1 MPMEVIFTDEDLEPV
16 PEKPAKSG
24 ASSLNAPK
32 AAVKA
37 DEPREESLFG
47 DLEDALG
54 LEPVFAPA
62 PGPFGAPPAKL
73 PDWIKTS
80 AELPPELL
88 KNVPAFESDPFSKE
102 GEQEAEKPPRRKKA
116 SGKAVGRHPRLLPG
130 AIRCPSCLRA
140 GRVPVW
146 SAWRCVVA

>member
-16 PEKPAKSG
+16 PEAVQSKPEKPAKSG
-24 ASSLNAPK
+24 ASSLNAPT

-80 AELPPELL
+80 AELPPELP
-88 KNVPAFESDPFSKE
+88 KNVPAFESDPFSEE

-116 SGKAVGRHPRLLPG
+116 SGKAVGRARDAQKEKEGKLPNSLSS
-130 AIRCPSCLRA
+130 P
-140 GRVPVW
+140 
-146 SAWRCVVA
+146 